1 MTSRLDSLD
10 LPEDVKRIVR
20 SMGIDDLYEV
30 QATALRHAL
39 AGEDLVV
46 SIPTASGKSL
56 VAYLALLKAAMQGR
70 KGLYIV
76 PLRALASEKYDDL
89 QAFEPLGIK
98 VGIST
103 GDYDSSDAWLTKYD
117 IVIATSEKTDAL
129 MRQRSPMI
137 PEIKVV
143 VADEVHMMND
153 PKRGPTVE
161 VLLARFKEMES
172 QIIALSATISNAR
185 QIAEWLDAKCIY
197 DEWRPVPLREGVYAD
212 GTIQFSDGGFRSL
225 PKKADPV
232 CSLVAD
238 TLADGGQA
246 LVFVRTR
253 KVSEAQAKALRDVV
267 ASTLGKDE
275 GEALKEIA
283 ERIRRS
289 GEESTSLAHD
299 LASCVESGVSFH
311 HAGLR
316 DTHRKEIERAFR
328 ARMIRAVVSTTTLAA
343 GVNLPARRVILRDL
357 NRFSSEEGGSVPLPV
372 FEVKQMCGRAGR
384 PKYDKCGES
393 ILVAKGKDE
402 VESLIET
409 YLHGESEAIES
420 RLAAEPALRAHVLA
434 RIASASGGL
443 DADGIKTFLGSTF
456 YAYTG
461 KESLI
466 KRNLTKV
473 MKYLQKAGFIEAD
486 DGVYKSSR
494 LGRLTSDL
502 YLDPVTAERFVK
514 GLQNAKDEHSDEAY
528 LHLVSGA
535 IEMPTL
541 YPRRAM
547 QEEIYREA
555 MMRDWMIPPP
565 TREDE
570 LDFYLAEIWTAKMLS
585 WWMEEK
591 SEESIM
597 QVFNVGPG
605 DIASR
610 SEIAEWLLYS
620 CSKLCEAISTEPST
634 RSRIRD
640 LSIRVS
646 YGISEE
652 LLSLVRL
659 PGIGRVRARALYG
672 SGIRLLDDVIE
683 ASEERLA
690 SVPGIGE
697 KLAERIKKAALDA
710 YRG

>member
-30 QATALRHAL
+30 QAAALKHAL
-39 AGEDLVV
+39 EGEDLVL

-56 VAYLALLKAAMQGR
+56 VAYLALVKAAMEGK

-76 PLRALASEKYDDL
+76 PLRALASEKLDDL
-89 QAFEPLGIK
+89 KAFEPLGIRI
-98 VGIST
+98 GIST

-161 VLLARFKEMES
+161 VLLARFKGMKA
-172 QIIALSATISNAR
+172 QVMALSATIPNAQ
-185 QIAEWLDAKCIY
+185 QIAEWLGARCIY

-212 GTIQFSDGGFRSL
+212 GTIQFADGGFRSL

-267 ASTLGKDE
+267 ASTLGKQESD
-275 GEALKEIA
+275 ALGEIA
-283 ERIRRS
+283 ERIRRG
-289 GEESTSLAHD
+289 GEEAISLGND

-328 ARMIRAVVSTTTLAA
+328 ARMIKAVVATTTLAA
-343 GVNLPARRVILRDL
+343 GVNLPARRVVLRDL
-357 NRFSSEEGGSVPLPV
+357 SRFSMEEGGSVPLPV

-393 ILVAKGKDE
+393 ILVAKGRDE
-402 VESLIET
+402 VEGLIET

-420 RLAAEPALRAHVLA
+420 RLASEPALRAHVLA
-434 RIASASGGL
+434 RISSASGGL
-443 DADGIKTFLGSTF
+443 DADGIKSFLGSTF

-461 KESLI
+461 NERLI

-473 MKYLQKAGFIEAD
+473 MKYLEKAGFIETND
-486 DGVYKSSR
+486 EVYKASR

-514 GLQNAKDEHSDEAY
+514 GLGNAKEEHAEVAY

-535 IEMPTL
+535 AEMPTL
-541 YPRRAM
+541 YPRKTM
-547 QEEIYREA
+547 QEELYREA

-565 TREDE
+565 ENE
-570 LDFYLAEIWTAKMLS
+570 EEMDFYLAEIWTAKMLS
-585 WWMEEK
+585 WWMDEKPEET
-591 SEESIM
+591 IV
-597 QVFNVGPG
+597 QLFNVGPG

-620 CSKLCEAISTEPST
+620 CSKLCEALPVEPRT
-634 RSRIRD
+634 RSMLRD
-640 LSIRVS
+640 LSVRVS

-652 LLSLVRL
+652 LLPLVRL
-659 PGIGRVRARALYG
+659 PGIGRIRARSLFN
-672 SGIRLLDDVIE
+672 SGIRKLDDVVE
-683 ASEERLA
+683 SSEEKLA